1 MIRKIVKY
9 GLSYCAVEHADNGQ
23 FFFLKLKRK
32 KKELVLSD
40 QGETSEFDALLSKIQ
55 GQKHIFLVVNNE
67 QVLTK
72 KVANTQTTE
81 ERLVK
86 AAFPNI
92 ALSDF
97 YYKIYTNDQEAFVSI
112 SRKEYIDQIIDEY
125 SLQKT
130 SVVDFSLG
138 SLPLERLIGLIDAP
152 QIETS
157 NAKVTLNEQGING
170 IDKQTTPE
178 SKYTINELEV
188 SNKHVLSLAGII
200 DYYAG
205 GISESVVQK
214 QLQQEY
220 VQKRFFNL
228 GFKFVL
234 GFLFV
239 ALLIN
244 FLVFSSYQSTDQR
257 YAAELQINEAKKK
270 ELTGLKD
277 LVFRKRKLVE
287 SISSS
292 SNSKVAWYF
301 NEISASVPST
311 ILLKDM
317 VFQPVDGAIKEDRK
331 VRFKNR
337 TIEMSGV
344 SIYDKDFTQW
354 IATLEKKSW
363 IDEVGIVNYGRGKK
377 TRSSFDLIITLNE

>member
-1 MIRKIVKY
+1 MVRKLVKY
-9 GLSYCAVEHADNGQ
+9 GLSYCAVEHADNEQ
-23 FFFLKLKRK
+23 FFFLQLKRK
-32 KKELVLSD
+32 KKELVISNKGEASD
-40 QGETSEFDALLSKIQ
+40 FDALVSEIQ

-72 KVANTQTTE
+72 KVVNTQTTE

-86 AAFPNI
+86 GAFPNI

-97 YYKIYTNDQEAFVSI
+97 YYRIYKNEQEAFIAI
-112 SRKEYIDQIIDEY
+112 SRKDYVNKIIETY
-125 SLQKT
+125 KAQKI

-138 SLPLERLIGLIDAP
+138 SLSLERLIGLIDGE
-152 QIETS
+152 QIAAS
-157 NAKVTLNEQGING
+157 NAKVALSEQKIAS
-170 IDKQTTPE
+170 IEKQAVPE
-178 SKYTINELEV
+178 SIYTINELEL

-200 DYYAG
+200 DYYTGRSATN
-205 GISESVVQK
+205 STQK
-214 QLQQEY
+214 ELQQEY
-220 VQKRFFNL
+220 LQNRFFNL

-239 ALLIN
+239 MLLVN
-244 FLVFSSYQSTDQR
+244 FLIFSSYQSKDQQ
-257 YAAELQINEAKKK
+257 YSAELQVNEAKKR

-292 SNSKVAWYF
+292 SNSRVVWYF
-301 NEISASVPST
+301 DEISASVPTT

-317 VFQPVDGAIKEDRK
+317 VYQPVNGTMKENKK
-331 VRFKNR
+331 VRFKDK
-337 TIEMSGV
+337 TIEVSGV
-344 SIYDKDFTQW
+344 SMYDKDFTQW
-354 IATLEKKSW
+354 IATLEKKAW
-363 IDEVGIVNYGRGKK
+363 IDEVAIVNYGRGKK

>member
-1 MIRKIVKY
+1 MIRKLVKY
-9 GLSYCAVEHADNGQ
+9 GVHYCAVEHADNDQ

-32 KKELVLSD
+32 KKELVLSSK
-40 QGETSEFDALLSKIQ
+40 GEAVNFDELVSKIQ
-55 GQKHIFLVVNNE
+55 GQKHLFLVVNNE

-72 KVANTQTTE
+72 KVVNTHTTE

-86 AAFPNI
+86 VAFPNI

-97 YYKIYTNDQEAFVSI
+97 YYKVYTNDQEAFVAI
-112 SRKEYIDQIIDEY
+112 SRKEYVNGIIADYER
-125 SLQKT
+125 QKI

-138 SLPLERLIGLIDAP
+138 SLSLERLIDLIDSER
-152 QIETS
+152 IETS
-157 NAKVTLNEQGING
+157 NAEVTSNALGIAS
-170 IDKQTTPE
+170 IEKKTVAE
-178 SKYTINELEV
+178 KIYTINDLEV
-188 SNKHVLSLAGII
+188 SNKHVLPLAGVI

-205 GISESVVQK
+205 GVGESRTQK

-220 VQKRFFNL
+220 IQKRFFNL
-228 GFKFVL
+228 GFKLVL

-239 ALLIN
+239 ILLIN
-244 FLVFSSYQSTDQR
+244 FLIFSSYQSKDQR
-257 YAAELQINEAKKK
+257 YSAELQVNEAKKK

-301 NEISASVPST
+301 NEISASIPSS
-311 ILLKDM
+311 ILLKNM
-317 VFQPVDGAIKEDRK
+317 AYQPVNGAIKENKR
-331 VRFKNR
+331 VRFKNK
-337 TIEMSGV
+337 TIEISGV

-354 IATLEKKSW
+354 VATLEKKTW
-363 IDEVGIVNYGRGKK
+363 IDEVGIINYGRGKK

>member
-1 MIRKIVKY
+1 MIRKLVKY
-9 GLSYCAVEHADNGQ
+9 GVNYCAVEHADNGQ

-32 KKELVLSD
+32 KKELVLSN
-40 QGETSEFDALLSKIQ
+40 QGEAADFVTLVSEIQ

-72 KVANTQTTE
+72 KVANTHTTE

-92 ALSDF
+92 ALSEF
-97 YYKIYTNDQEAFVSI
+97 YYKVYANDQHAFIAI
-112 SRKEYIDQIIDEY
+112 SRKDYINDIIEQY
-125 SLQKT
+125 QSERI

-138 SLPLERLIGLIDAP
+138 SLSLERLTALIDQD
-152 QIETS
+152 QINAS
-157 NAKVTLNEQGING
+157 NAQVTLDEHGIAN
-170 IDKQTTPE
+170 IEKQVVQE
-178 SKYTINELEV
+178 EDYTINELAI
-188 SNKHVLSLAGII
+188 SNRQILSLAGII

-205 GISESVVQK
+205 GASETSTQK

-239 ALLIN
+239 ALLVN
-244 FLVFSSYQSTDQR
+244 FLVFSSYQSKELAYST
-257 YAAELQINEAKKK
+257 ELQVNEAKKK

-301 NEISASVPST
+301 NEISASVPSS
-311 ILLKDM
+311 ILLGNM
-317 VFQPVDGAIKEDRK
+317 VFQPLNGAMKENKR
-331 VRFKNR
+331 VRFKDK
-337 TIEMSGV
+337 TIEISGV
-344 SIYDKDFTQW
+344 SIYDKDFTKW
-354 IATLEKKSW
+354 IATLEKKTW

>member
-1 MIRKIVKY
+1 MIRKLVKY
-9 GLSYCAVEHADNGQ
+9 GAHYCAVEHADNGQ

-32 KKELVLSD
+32 KKELMLSGK
-40 QGETSEFDALLSKIQ
+40 GEATNFEDLVSEIQ

-72 KVANTQTTE
+72 KVSNTHTTQ

-86 AAFPNI
+86 TAFPNI

-97 YYKIYTNDQEAFVSI
+97 YYKIHTNDQEAFVTI
-112 SRKEYIDQIIDEY
+112 SRKEYVNEIIANYET
-125 SLQKT
+125 QKI
-130 SVVDFSLG
+130 SVIDFSLG
-138 SLPLERLIGLIDAP
+138 SLSLERLLGFIDEE
-152 QIETS
+152 QIEVS
-157 NAKVTLNEQGING
+157 NSHVILNEQGIAS
-170 IDKQTTPE
+170 IEKKTVTE
-178 SKYTINELEV
+178 KEYTINDLEV
-188 SNKHVLSLAGII
+188 SNKHVLPLAGII

-205 GISESVVQK
+205 GTGESSTQK

-220 VQKRFFNL
+220 IQKRFFNL

-239 ALLIN
+239 ALMIN
-244 FLVFSSYQSTDQR
+244 FLVFSSYQSKDQR
-257 YAAELQINEAKKK
+257 YSAELQVNEAKKIG
-270 ELTGLKD
+270 LTRLKD
-277 LVFRKRKLVE
+277 LVFRKRKPVE

-301 NEISASVPST
+301 NEISASVPSS
-311 ILLKDM
+311 ILLKNM
-317 VFQPVDGAIKEDRK
+317 AFQPVNGARKENKR
-331 VRFKNR
+331 VRFKDK
-337 TIEMSGV
+337 TIEISGV

-354 IATLEKKSW
+354 IATLEKKEW

>member
-1 MIRKIVKY
+1 MIRKLVKY
-9 GLSYCAVEHADNGQ
+9 GVSYCAVEHADNGQ

-32 KKELVLSD
+32 KKELALSGK
-40 QGETSEFDALLSKIQ
+40 GEAADFDALISEIQ

-72 KVANTQTTE
+72 KVTNTHTTE

-97 YYKIYTNDQEAFVSI
+97 YYKIYTNDQQAFIAI
-112 SRKEYIDQIIDEY
+112 SRKDYINDIIAQY
-125 SLQKT
+125 QAQKI

-138 SLPLERLIGLIDAP
+138 SLSLERLIALIDQG
-152 QIETS
+152 QINAS
-157 NAKVTLNEQGING
+157 NAQVTLNEQGITN
-170 IDKQTTPE
+170 IEKQAVQEET
-178 SKYTINELEV
+178 YTINELEV
-188 SNKHVLSLAGII
+188 SNKHVLPLAGII

-205 GISESVVQK
+205 GASTSNTQR

-244 FLVFSSYQSTDQR
+244 FLVFSSYQSKELA
-257 YAAELQINEAKKK
+257 YSAELQINEAKKK

-301 NEISASVPST
+301 NEISASVPSS
-311 ILLKDM
+311 ILLTDM
-317 VFQPVDGAIKEDRK
+317 TFQPVNGTIKENKR
-331 VRFKNR
+331 VRFKDK
-337 TIEMSGV
+337 TIEISGV
-344 SIYDKDFTQW
+344 SIYDADFTKW
-354 IATLEKKSW
+354 IATLEKKTW